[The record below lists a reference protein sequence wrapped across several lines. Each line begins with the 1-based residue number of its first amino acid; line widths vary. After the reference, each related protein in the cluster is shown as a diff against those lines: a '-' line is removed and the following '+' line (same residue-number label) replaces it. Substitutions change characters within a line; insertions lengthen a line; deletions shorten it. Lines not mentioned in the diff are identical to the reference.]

1 MSEKDVQVK
10 RKNQTSVSASNGTK
24 IKSVSRRDVRGMHA
38 SRTVKIDTIRQKE
51 KTPFPTAVVFTALMI
66 TVLVLYTMIN
76 HAEISSMEKEIANMR
91 TEIAVLQKEETK
103 LRNQLNMRYEKA
115 DIDRIAV
122 EELDMVPSSEL
133 DREYVDLT
141 NDDKTEII
149 QYQDEETGVGILSS
163 FGELLKS
170 LFKE

>member
-1 MSEKDVQVK
+1 MGEKDVSKTKTNTPVK
-10 RKNQTSVSASNGTK
+10 TTSGAK
-24 IKSVSRRDVRGMHA
+24 IKAVSKRDVRGMHA
-38 SRTVKIDTIRQKE
+38 ARNIKIDTIRNKE
-51 KTPFPTAVVFTALMI
+51 KTPFPTAIVFTAMMI

-76 HAEISSMEKEIANMR
+76 HAEISSVEKEIANMR
-91 TEIAVLQKEETK
+91 SEITALQKEETK

-115 DIDRIAV
+115 DIERIAI

-133 DREYVDLT
+133 EREYVDLT
-141 NDDKTEII
+141 NDDKTEIVK
-149 QYQDEETGVGILSS
+149 YEDEETGFGMLSS